1 MSHDQ
6 RDTWVVVPTYNER
19 GNVETICREI
29 LALDVALDLLF
40 VDDNSP
46 DGTGRI
52 LDELA
57 KQSDGVRV
65 LHRAGRQGIGTAH
78 RAGID
83 WAYERSYRR
92 LVTMDCDGAHPP
104 QYIPDLLEAGKTANI
119 VVGSRFLRSGSLPG
133 WSLFRRGLTRA
144 GHTLTYLLLGMG
156 YDATGA
162 FRLYDLT
169 RIPHGAWDVVRSG
182 GYSFFFESLY
192 IFHVNRYTIA
202 QIPIHLP
209 ARTQGHSKMD
219 LVEILRSLR
228 LLFSTFL
235 ASLFNKRRF
244 RIEAS

>member
-1 MSHDQ
+1 MRSDE
-6 RDTWVVVPTYNER
+6 RDTLVVVPTYNEV
-19 GNVETICREI
+19 GNVETICSEL

-46 DGTGRI
+46 DGTGKI
-52 LDELA
+52 LDGLA
-57 KQSDGVRV
+57 KRHDNVRV
-65 LHRAGRQGIGTAH
+65 LHRVGRQGIGTAH

-83 WAYERSYRR
+83 WAYDRNYRR

-104 QYIPDLLEAGKTANI
+104 QYLPDLLAAGSDANV
-119 VVGSRFLRSGSLPG
+119 VVGSRFLKSGSLPG
-133 WSLFRRGLTRA
+133 WSLFRRCLTRA
-144 GHTLTYLLLGMG
+144 GHTLTYLLLGMS

-169 RIPHGAWDVVRSG
+169 RIPRGAWDVVRSG

-209 ARTQGHSKMD
+209 ARTQGHSKMH
-219 LVEILRSLR
+219 LGEMWRSLR
-228 LLFSTFL
+228 LLFSIYF

-244 RIEAS
+244 RIEAP